1 MKFKFLTLD
10 DVSLANKRVLVRVDI
25 NSPIANNSTILETTR
40 IKSILPTLE
49 ALKNSKTVLLAH
61 QSRPGKKDFTSLE
74 VHASVLKNLVDRPVK
89 FIDDIFGTAAR
100 NAIKE
105 LKNGE
110 ILVLENVRF
119 YSEEVAEDIPPEN
132 QAQTIMVK
140 KLTPLFDLF
149 VNDAFAAA
157 HRAQPSLIGFTYTLP
172 TVAGKV
178 MEKELTVLNK
188 IFDPERPA
196 VFIIG
201 GAKVDTKLEIVKNIL
216 KNGKAD
222 KILLGGLLV
231 NVFLE
236 AKGYKIGEINKG
248 CIKKFDSYIS
258 EAKNILK
265 EDGDKIELPDDVA
278 IEKDGKRYEVSCNE
292 LQGENRI
299 LDIGLDTIVKYSN
312 IIVNSKTVVA
322 NGPLGLFEREDFALG
337 TREILDAMT
346 KCRHFTVVGGGE
358 LGGYAEILG
367 VSGKIKHLSTGGGA
381 TLALLS
387 GEKLPVIKALE
398 ESAKKFKGRIVN

>member
-25 NSPIANNSTILETTR
+25 NSPIANNSTILETAR
-40 IKSILPTLE
+40 IKSIIPTLDM
-49 ALKNSKTVLLAH
+49 LKDSKTVLLAH

-74 VHASVLKNLVDRPVK
+74 PHAEVLKNLVDRPVK
-89 FIDDIFGTAAR
+89 FIDDIFGSAAR

-110 ILVLENVRF
+110 ILLLENVRF
-119 YSEEVAEDIPPEN
+119 YSEEVAEDIPPEK
-132 QAQTIMVK
+132 QAQTIMVR

-178 MEKELTVLNK
+178 MEKELSALNK
-188 IFDPERPA
+188 VFDPERPA

-201 GAKVDTKLEIVKNIL
+201 GAKVDTKLEILKNIL

-236 AKGYKIGEINKG
+236 AKGYNIGEVNRKAVD
-248 CIKKFDSYIS
+248 KFEAYIG

-265 EDGDKIELPDDVA
+265 EYEDKIEVPIDVA
-278 IEKDGKRYEVSCNE
+278 IEKNGKRYEVSCEE
-292 LQGENRI
+292 LDKENRI

-312 IIVNSKTVVA
+312 TIVSSKTVVA
-322 NGPLGLFEREDFALG
+322 NGPLGLFEKEDFALG

-346 KCRHFTVVGGGE
+346 RCKHFTVVGGGE

-367 VSGKIKHLSTGGGA
+367 VSNKIKHLSTGGGA

-387 GEKLPVIKALE
+387 GEELPVIKALE
-398 ESAKKFKGRIVN
+398 ESAKKFKEKLQ